1 MKSLFF
7 LIKTLVNV
15 NYVLKSTL
23 YSLGNVIV
31 TTEKLYVDILDMK
44 LHAIDG
50 KYTKVYNPS
59 LLIIMLTWEY
69 ICVFVSI
76 ANIEKSLMR
85 QHNDLSK
92 VYQYMC

>member
-15 NYVLKSTL
+15 NYVSKNTL
-23 YSLGNVIV
+23 YSLGNIIVI
-31 TTEKLYVDILDMK
+31 TEKIYVDILDMK

-50 KYTKVYNPS
+50 KYRKVYNPS

-76 ANIEKSLMR
+76 VIIEKSFDEKR
-85 QHNDLSK
+85 
-92 VYQYMC
+92 

>member
-7 LIKTLVNV
+7 LIKTLLNA
-15 NYVLKSTL
+15 NYVSKNTL
-23 YSLGNVIV
+23 YSVGNIIVI
-31 TTEKLYVDILDMK
+31 TEKLYVVVLDMK

-50 KYTKVYNPS
+50 KYTKIYKPS

-76 ANIEKSLMR
+76 VNIEKSFDKKR
-85 QHNDLSK
+85 
-92 VYQYMC
+92 

>member
-7 LIKTLVNV
+7 LIRTLVNV
-15 NYVLKSTL
+15 NYVSKNTL
-23 YSLGNVIV
+23 YSLGNI
-31 TTEKLYVDILDMK
+31 EKIYVDILDMK

-76 ANIEKSLMR
+76 VIIEKSFDEKR
-85 QHNDLSK
+85 
-92 VYQYMC
+92 